1 MTYFL
6 PCPYALYTFLYGFRF
21 HSVRYEFDG
30 LLYIYLIY
38 ALFLKDYIYIQ
49 YAGNLFKK
57 KKTYYINSKKTQLFY
72 HR

>member
-1 MTYFL
+1 MRFTHF
-6 PCPYALYTFLYGFRF
+6 YGFRF

-38 ALFLKDYIYIQ
+38 ALFLKDYVYIQ
-49 YAGNLFKK
+49 YAGNLFK